1 MQKFYIIFT
10 FSVIWFCNVSFVK
23 IADAKTTFKGG
34 IITQTKNLK
43 TATPKTREDLKFDL
57 STFDYSH
64 LSKVIDKR
72 DAIRFERRIGYGA
85 PLNRVRLHINK
96 TRKQAVDDVI
106 SDLKKYEDTIKW
118 PLWTEKAIP
127 TSFMEQGLRAQK
139 TFCEDGAFLKS
150 LKGVWL
156 EKLSLSDTP
165 QFERLTIF
173 WLNHFSVNFDMY
185 KQKHAFF
192 QHLKFIRQNA
202 NKSYLGYLKGILKD
216 PAMITY
222 LNNEKS
228 YAQNPNENLARE
240 FLELFSLG
248 QGHYYENDIK
258 NLARHISGNSIN
270 FVTEEFKKYNYK
282 TSTENYSAFGK
293 KYKNDED
300 FFDILKKHPSF
311 GEFIARKFYR
321 EYVELEDPSKED
333 LAYLVTYFR
342 KFNFDIPEMVRATL
356 YLKKFWDKK
365 LSLIKSPLELFYGT
379 ARTLNYS
386 GEDNDHVSLID
397 SMEESG
403 QRLFNPPN
411 IAGWPRGKE
420 WLGGQ
425 KLEKRINLLKKNF
438 INIPANNNNLEDK
451 SLMDVSERT
460 NTYEINLNN
469 FFKNTSKNQLAVET
483 IMLGYIPKDFST
495 KKYANIRVYFYNL
508 QFLEK
513 KWKGIELVFGT
524 DKNTKKQYKELNRI
538 IFYDGFSSPQIITN
552 WQWSWFSDWR
562 ATRGISSSFPSGPK
576 MERFYNQSKET
587 QKLLYYLLLSL
598 EHVLNKQK
606 IFYTRLYENKD
617 ASLFLKERV
626 QEVKRALK
634 LDRDKVHTKLFS
646 YPQNGYI
653 TSEKQKHNLFNCGI
667 KRYGLNFFKIYQSK
681 TFNKFFD
688 FDKLNDFGVNISQL
702 LIPDLNFN
710 IKTENYIDL
719 LTHEGYQLK

>member
-1 MQKFYIIFT
+1 MQKFYVIFI
-10 FSVIWFCNVSFVK
+10 FSLIWFCYISFIK
-23 IADAKTTFKGG
+23 IVNAKTTFKGG

-43 TATPKTREDLKFDL
+43 TIRPKEREDLNFDL
-57 STFDYSH
+57 GTFDDSH
-64 LSKVIDKR
+64 LNEVINKLE
-72 DAIRFERRIGYGA
+72 AIRFERRIGYGA
-85 PLNRVRLHINK
+85 PLKRVRLHINK

-106 SDLKKYEDTIKW
+106 SNLKKYKEDMKW
-118 PLWTEKAIP
+118 PLWTQRAIP

-139 TFCEDGAFLKS
+139 TFCENGAFLNS

-156 EKLSLSDTP
+156 EKLSSSDTP
-165 QFERLTIF
+165 QFERLAIF

-185 KQKHAFF
+185 KRKHAFF

-202 NKSYLGYLKGILKD
+202 NKSYLGYLKGVLKD

-270 FVTEEFKKYNYK
+270 FVTEEFQKYNYK
-282 TSTENYSAFGK
+282 TSAENYSAFGK
-293 KYKNDED
+293 KFKNDED
-300 FFDILKKHPSF
+300 FFEILKKHPSF
-311 GEFIARKFYR
+311 GEFIAKKFYK
-321 EYVELEDPSKED
+321 EYVELKEPSKED

-356 YLKKFWDKK
+356 YLKKFWEKK

-379 ARTLNYS
+379 ARTLTYS
-386 GEDNDHVSLID
+386 GEDNDHVTLID
-397 SMEESG
+397 NMETSG
-403 QRLFNPPN
+403 QKLFNPPN
-411 IAGWPRGKE
+411 IAGWPKGKE

-438 INIPANNNNLEDK
+438 RNIHANDNNVKGK
-451 SLMDVSERT
+451 SLKGYSDIE
-460 NTYEINLNN
+460 NTYESDLNK
-469 FFKNTSKNQLAVET
+469 FFKNASKNQLAVET
-483 IMLGYIPKDFST
+483 ILVGYIPRDFAT
-495 KKYANIRVYFYNL
+495 KKYAKIRVFFYNL

-513 KWKGIELVFGT
+513 KWKGIELEFGT
-524 DKNTKKQYKELNRI
+524 DKNTKKQYKEMNRFT
-538 IFYDGFSSPQIITN
+538 FYDGFSSPQIISN
-552 WQWSWFSDWR
+552 WQWNWFSDWR

-576 MERFYNQSKET
+576 MEKFYNQSEET

-598 EHVLNKQK
+598 EHVLNKQQ

-626 QEVKRALK
+626 EEVKRGLK
-634 LDRDKVHTKLFS
+634 LDKNKIHTKLFS

-653 TSEKQKHNLFNCGI
+653 TGEKQKYNLFNCGI
-667 KRYGLNFFKIYQSK
+667 NRYGLNFFNIYKSK

-688 FDKLNDFGVNISQL
+688 FEKLKNFNINLSQL

-710 IKTENYIDL
+710 IEKDNYMKL